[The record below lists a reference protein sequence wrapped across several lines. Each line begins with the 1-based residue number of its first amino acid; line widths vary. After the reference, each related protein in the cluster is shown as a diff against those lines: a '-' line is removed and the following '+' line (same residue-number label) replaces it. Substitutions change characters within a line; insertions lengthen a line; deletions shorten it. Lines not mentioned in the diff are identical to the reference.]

1 MNWQGKKFKLQH
13 VMCALLLLVIIQI
26 LFVSKDVY
34 AVESRIITFT
44 ESTERTRSKTITID
58 YLDEVVGINVD
69 TGSVHYSVNGD
80 NITITVSNGVP
91 TSQYPDIKIVTD
103 YRTSSSDNFPASI
116 QYNSGGYSGTL
127 YSYGS
132 SYVISGSPADSKTVT
147 AKSEIN
153 TTYEEGLTN
162 PWEVT
167 YADSVGDNPAPQT
180 YYYSD
185 SDGYS
190 GTLPRTGTE
199 EGCGREDHNVF
210 VYEPSEQEGREKWHV
225 YRYYRAIY
233 SGTVTKPDT
242 RVWQQE
248 YRGTVYGP
256 TISYYSY
263 TVTLVYRTIPYSQRN
278 EQTKKAN
285 LGGATSNYNGN
296 S

>member
-1 MNWQGKKFKLQH
+1 M
-13 VMCALLLLVIIQI
+13 
-26 LFVSKDVY
+26 
-34 AVESRIITFT
+34 
-44 ESTERTRSKTITID
+44 
-58 YLDEVVGINVD
+58 
-69 TGSVHYSVNGD
+69 HYSVNGD

-210 VYEPSEQEGREKWHV
+210 V
-225 YRYYRAIY
+225 
-233 SGTVTKPDT
+233 
-242 RVWQQE
+242 
-248 YRGTVYGP
+248 
-256 TISYYSY
+256 
-263 TVTLVYRTIPYSQRN
+263 
-278 EQTKKAN
+278 
-285 LGGATSNYNGN
+285 
-296 S
+296 